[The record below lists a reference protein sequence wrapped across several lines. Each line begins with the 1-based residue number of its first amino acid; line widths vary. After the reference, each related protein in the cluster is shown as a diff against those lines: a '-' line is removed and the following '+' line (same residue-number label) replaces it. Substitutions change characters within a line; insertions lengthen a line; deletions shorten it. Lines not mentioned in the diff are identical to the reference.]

1 MLRILDQSVF
11 RFFGRW
17 TQFVF
22 LLASFI
28 AVIVTLVSFSG
39 FGPIRPASASMIG
52 LQIVNFILIGA
63 LAFYVIRD
71 FYALS
76 KQSETSTRA
85 QGSGKLARQFAMSF
99 GFAAVMPAI
108 LVALFLGTSL
118 NRGIENWFSE
128 RIQSIV
134 ETSADVARSNLQSI
148 ADDIRLDVGIM
159 GLDLNAAVV
168 GFETEPEIF
177 TEFLVQQASFREFPG
192 AFLLNETGDIVLAT
206 DAQSR
211 RSFQPP
217 RADMFATAQ
226 AGDVAVRL
234 DNSTSQFWALYKLQA
249 FDETYLYTARPIAPQ
264 MLESLVQAEQ
274 TVSDYRLAED
284 RSRRLQVIFLLG
296 FIQITVLI
304 LLFFLRFGV
313 RSAAE
318 ISSPILRLADAADDV
333 RRGYLKAQVPMPTSD
348 NEVADL
354 TASFNAMTEQL
365 LEQRDT
371 IDLAHRD
378 AIERSRFIETVLEG
392 VSAGVVRT
400 DENLRVTLANRSAKG
415 MFPQLGSDGE
425 VCLFEV
431 LPEFAQLAEDAL
443 EDNSRR
449 EKTIVIDEGGSQTH
463 FVLRIS
469 PEAGEEPGCII
480 TFDDNTRLI
489 NAQRQT
495 AWRDVARRIAHE
507 IRNPLTPIQ
516 LSTERLKRR
525 YRKLIDEDDTVFD
538 KCTDTILRQVTDIGR
553 MVEEFSSFARMP
565 KPEVREFDLMEIV
578 RSSIFGNRLTLPE
591 INISLNSDLRNV
603 EMAGDDRLL
612 GQVLTNLIKNA
623 GEAVRRRFEDVETIE
638 DDKPEIIVSVEAT
651 SDTVTV
657 EIEDSGP
664 GFPRENR
671 SQFLEPYFTTR
682 EQGVGLGLAIVNRIV
697 LDHGGH
703 LTLLDRKDGKCG
715 ARVAVQLPISGP
727 SEETVSSWALSEER
741 V

>member
-52 LQIVNFILIGA
+52 LQIINFILIGV
-63 LAFYVIRD
+63 LAFYVGRD
-71 FYALS
+71 FFALS
-76 KQSETSTRA
+76 KNGEAVDGTR
-85 QGSGKLARQFAMSF
+85 GSGKLARQFALSF
-99 GFAAVMPAI
+99 GLAAIAPAI

-134 ETSADVARSNLQSI
+134 ETSANVARSNLQSI
-148 ADDIRLDVGIM
+148 ADDTRLDVGIM
-159 GLDLNAAVV
+159 GLDLNAAVI
-168 GFETEPEIF
+168 GFETEPDVF
-177 TEFLVQQASFREFPG
+177 AEFLVQQASFREFPG
-192 AFLLNETGDIVLAT
+192 AFLLNESGDIVLAT
-206 DAQSR
+206 DAASR
-211 RSFQPP
+211 RAFVPP
-217 RADMFATAQ
+217 LSEMFETANL
-226 AGDVAVRL
+226 GDVAVRL
-234 DNSTSQFWALYKLQA
+234 DNSSSQFWALYKLQA
-249 FDETYLYTARPIAPQ
+249 FDATYLYTARPIDRG

-274 TVSDYRLAED
+274 TVSDYRVAEE
-284 RSRRLQVIFLLG
+284 RSRRLQIIFLLG
-296 FIQITVLI
+296 FIQITALI

-354 TASFNAMTEQL
+354 TASFNAMTRQL

-371 IDLAHRD
+371 IDLAHRE

-392 VSAGVVRT
+392 VSAGVIRT
-400 DENLRVTLANRSAKG
+400 DENLNLTLVNRSAKQ
-415 MFPQLGSDGE
+415 MFPQLECEDAVFLGD
-425 VCLFEV
+425 V
-431 LPEFAQLAEDAL
+431 LPEFAQLATDAMA
-443 EDNSRR
+443 ENVRR
-449 EKTIVIDEGGSQTH
+449 EKTIVMDEDGAQTH
-463 FVLRIS
+463 FVLRVS
-469 PEAGEEPGCII
+469 PATGQEPGCII

-489 NAQRQT
+489 SAQRQT

-525 YRKLIDEDDTVFD
+525 YRKVVAEDDTVFD
-538 KCTDTILRQVTDIGR
+538 KCTDTILRQVSDIGR

-565 KPEVREFDLMEIV
+565 KPELREFDFMEIV
-578 RSSIFGNRLTLPE
+578 RSAIFGNRLTLPE
-591 INISLNSDLRNV
+591 IRISLHASEQQINIW
-603 EMAGDDRLL
+603 GDDRLL

-623 GEAVRRRFEDVETIE
+623 GEAVRRRSEGADLESL
-638 DDKPEIIVSVEAT
+638 PEPCIDVSVEVIGNSIVA
-651 SDTVTV
+651 
-657 EIEDSGP
+657 EIEDTGP
-664 GFPRENR
+664 GFPQENR

-703 LTLLDRKDGKCG
+703 LTLLDRRDGEIG

-727 SEETVSSWALSEER
+727 SDETVSSWALSEER